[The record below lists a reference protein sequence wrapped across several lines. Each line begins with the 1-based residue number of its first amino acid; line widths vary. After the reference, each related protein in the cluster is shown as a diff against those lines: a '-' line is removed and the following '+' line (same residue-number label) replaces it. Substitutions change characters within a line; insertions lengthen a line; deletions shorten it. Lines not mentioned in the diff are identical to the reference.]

1 MKFRTSEYFVR
12 EVFVS
17 LKRNN
22 WMSFASIGTVAVSLF
37 VLGVFLLL
45 VLNMNRMASTLE
57 SQVQISVYLQ
67 DELKGAEKDEL
78 EERISDLS
86 GIQSVKYVDRDEAIE
101 RFRERLGDQK
111 YLLDALG
118 DKNPLPDSFEVTV
131 MQPSM
136 VQTAA
141 ETIAQFD
148 GVAEAFRYH
157 AAHACVRTAAHGAS
171 GRCDDLHHL
180 EHDPVDGVR
189 AAQGDCHH
197 EIRGRD
203 GLVHPLAVFAGGR
216 CARLHRRTGCGVCAS
231 ELLRGDG
238 GKGLQYPDLFPV
250 DAPVPVHELCERG
263 DPCFGHGDRR
273 HRKYDFVEAF
283 PEGLIR

>member
-148 GVAEAFRYH
+148 
-157 AAHACVRTAAHGAS
+157 
-171 GRCDDLHHL
+171 
-180 EHDPVDGVR
+180 
-189 AAQGDCHH
+189 
-197 EIRGRD
+197 
-203 GLVHPLAVFAGGR
+203 
-216 CARLHRRTGCGVCAS
+216 
-231 ELLRGDG
+231 
-238 GKGLQYPDLFPV
+238 
-250 DAPVPVHELCERG
+250 
-263 DPCFGHGDRR
+263 
-273 HRKYDFVEAF
+273 
-283 PEGLIR
+283 